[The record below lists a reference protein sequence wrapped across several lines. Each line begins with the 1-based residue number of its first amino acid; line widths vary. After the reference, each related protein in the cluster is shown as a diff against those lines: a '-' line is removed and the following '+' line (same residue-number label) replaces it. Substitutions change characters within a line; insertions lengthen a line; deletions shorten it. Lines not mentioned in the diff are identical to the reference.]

1 MTAKKVINRK
11 LVKVGIE
18 IICFGKL
25 IALHVFL
32 FTHKCIALIE
42 FRGIQD
48 TKFVS
53 CLRFPVYIP
62 FPCLLFLLVFLSSV
76 EQCGSSIAT
85 VWSEAFSF

>member
-42 FRGIQD
+42 FRVLNSVD
-48 TKFVS
+48 H
-53 CLRFPVYIP
+53 
-62 FPCLLFLLVFLSSV
+62 LLPL
-76 EQCGSSIAT
+76 CGAKHFHSN
-85 VWSEAFSF
+85 FR